1 MIKLVELKNKGVLLM
16 ENMQLNNIVSQI
28 LNMMLGFTIFFV
40 PCFLGAYA
48 KDFYDIA
55 YNKRKKKIN
64 LKAATV
70 AALSISAVAV
80 GFSNWILGK
89 YGLQMTFSVFFLIG
103 AFSNKVVEMIFDGS
117 LLKIVLKFSPYPA
130 CKTIGISSVRY
141 LRLVSLRL

>member
-1 MIKLVELKNKGVLLM
+1 MD
-16 ENMQLNNIVSQI
+16 NMQLNNIVSQI

-64 LKAATV
+64 LKGATV

-80 GFSNWILGK
+80 GFSTFILNK
-89 YGLQMTFSVFFLIG
+89 YGIQMTFSVFFMIG
-103 AFSNKVVEMIFDGS
+103 AASNKVVEMIFDGS
-117 LLKIVLKFSPYPA
+117 LLKIVLKFLGKQKGNLQDSIEETFSEITEN
-130 CKTIGISSVRY
+130 KKKK
-141 LRLVSLRL
+141 